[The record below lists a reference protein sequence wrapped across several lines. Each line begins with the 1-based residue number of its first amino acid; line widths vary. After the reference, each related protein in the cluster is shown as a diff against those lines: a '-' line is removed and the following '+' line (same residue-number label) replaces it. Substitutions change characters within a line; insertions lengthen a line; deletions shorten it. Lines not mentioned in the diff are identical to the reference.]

1 MQVPPDACR
10 GERSGFW
17 GRRAPI
23 QAVSLGLIVMGW
35 YWQSA
40 GPAFEVCGRKG
51 AGCHQAG
58 LPENMCQSWTNSLR
72 ATAATPTWRLPF
84 RAPLA
89 QGRGAPHPQN
99 GLGPLDEEMAEVR
112 PRPLLPTPSLIFLS
126 LPLWRWPGLGP
137 M

>member
-1 MQVPPDACR
+1 MQVPPNACR

-23 QAVSLGLIVMGW
+23 QAVSLGLICHGVVL
-35 YWQSA
+35 A
-40 GPAFEVCGRKG
+40 VRRAAFEVCGRKG

-72 ATAATPTWRLPF
+72 ATAPTPRWRLPF

-89 QGRGAPHPQN
+89 QGRGAPHPHN
-99 GLGPLDEEMAEVR
+99 GLGPRDEEMAEDR
-112 PRPLLPTPSLIFLS
+112 PRPHLPTPSVIFLS